1 MHDRHVHREVARAL
15 DCSAHQAPDDLGEGR
30 EHTHETLVENRHA
43 GWLQNSPAGCQ
54 WESRRL
60 IFAMPWAQQVALSQ
74 QLGTEPFVDPDTADE
89 QAVQDKQAEAVAEL
103 RGVLRDP
110 ASG

>member
-1 MHDRHVHREVARAL
+1 
-15 DCSAHQAPDDLGEGR
+15 
-30 EHTHETLVENRHA
+30 
-43 GWLQNSPAGCQ
+43 
-54 WESRRL
+54 
-60 IFAMPWAQQVALSQ
+60 MPWAQQVALSQ